1 MRLRFGV
8 SHGVDSFGR
17 ILAQVLTPEQALWL
31 SGSMVSTNVAP
42 RGTTLLLDVGVKKA
56 MGK

>member
-17 ILAQVLTPEQALWL
+17 ILAQVLTPEQARWP
-31 SGSMVSTNVAP
+31 SGSMESTHVAP
-42 RGTTLLLDVGVKKA
+42 GETTLLLDVGVKKA

>member
-1 MRLRFGV
+1 LRFGV

-17 ILAQVLTPEQALWL
+17 ILAQVLAPEPAQWL
-31 SGSMVSTNVAP
+31 SGSKESTDVA
-42 RGTTLLLDVGVKKA
+42 RRETTLLLDVCVKKA